1 MKKKRFKLYVFV
13 LVPQL
18 ISDKST
24 AKGKLTGECILYWIR
39 MSCKAIDFS
48 CSYTGGTKKKRKIR
62 RNGWILKYKKTL
74 LAVFNLYAFDGH
86 VYKCLFSFCNTKSN
100 IYFFLHV
107 AGSINNSQS
116 SNWNIKTLPMYRW
129 SNFIWVI
136 QCWDISTVYFL

>member
-1 MKKKRFKLYVFV
+1 MEKKMFKLYVFV

-48 CSYTGGTKKKRKIR
+48 CSYTGEKKRKIR
-62 RNGWILKYKKTL
+62 RNGWILKYKIPFWQCLICTL
-74 LAVFNLYAFDGH
+74 LMATCINVCFPFAIQNL
-86 VYKCLFSFCNTKSN
+86 T
-100 IYFFLHV
+100 FFACCWKHQQL
-107 AGSINNSQS
+107 SIIQLKY
-116 SNWNIKTLPMYRW
+116 KTLPMYWW

-136 QCWDISTVYFL
+136 QCWNISTVYFL